1 MLAKLG
7 LSRGLPCHD
16 AVLGGR
22 RRKTNAEVVAS
33 TADRPGSRLAASRL
47 ALVASELGTNQAV
60 VHGTAGAPFF
70 LLWLGVTR
78 ARNLPVPSRSSAFV
92 FFFLQ
97 VCGMIRT
104 RDGMSSYASAPKK
117 RLKPFVRK
125 VQSHSREY
133 DRMITQIR

>member
-7 LSRGLPCHD
+7 LSRGLHCHD

-47 ALVASELGTNQAV
+47 ALVASELETNQAV

-70 LLWLGVTR
+70 FAV
-78 ARNLPVPSRSSAFV
+78 ARGYSSEESPCSFPVLSFRV
-92 FFFLQ
+92 FF
-97 VCGMIRT
+97 
-104 RDGMSSYASAPKK
+104 
-117 RLKPFVRK
+117 
-125 VQSHSREY
+125 
-133 DRMITQIR
+133 